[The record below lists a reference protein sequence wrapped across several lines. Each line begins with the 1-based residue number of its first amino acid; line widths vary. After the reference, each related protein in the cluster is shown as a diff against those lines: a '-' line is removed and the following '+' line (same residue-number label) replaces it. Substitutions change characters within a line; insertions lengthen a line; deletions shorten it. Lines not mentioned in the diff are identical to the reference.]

1 MALLPII
8 RMATDIYKFT
18 TRPGFLLAHTIG
30 KSASLHACQKLI
42 SRS

>member
-30 KSASLHACQKLI
+30 QSASRYACKKAD
-42 SRS
+42 